1 MAEHSYATEGGAAI
15 SNPTLT
21 GLSGSDS
28 SVIAA
33 SLEVPALFS
42 AIFERHFDVVH
53 RYIQR
58 RVGVDLADDLAS
70 ETFVVAFDKRAAY
83 DLERPDA
90 RPWLLGIAT
99 NLVFGHWRAERRQLR
114 AVQRTGCV
122 LPSEEATENSSPRL
136 FCDADVAAALTR
148 LNVPD
153 RDALLLLV
161 WGDLSY
167 EEIAIAV
174 DAPIG
179 TVRSRIARARQSLRA
194 SIEPVRAPR
203 ALTEKGNSCG

>member
-1 MAEHSYATEGGAAI
+1 MAEHSCTTEGGAAI
-15 SNPTLT
+15 SKPTLAD
-21 GLSGSDS
+21 LSGSDS
-28 SVIAA
+28 AVIAT
-33 SLEVPALFS
+33 SLEVPSSFS
-42 AIFERHFDVVH
+42 AIFERHFDSVH

-58 RVGVDLADDLAS
+58 RVGMDLADDLAS
-70 ETFVVAFDKRAAY
+70 ETFVIAFDKRATY

-99 NLVFGHWRAERRQLR
+99 NLVFGHWRAERRQLK
-114 AVQRTGCV
+114 AVQRTGRA
-122 LPSEEATENSSPRL
+122 LPSEEATESSPPNL
-136 FCDADVAAALTR
+136 SCDADVAAALSK

-194 SIEPVRAPR
+194 SIEPIRATR
-203 ALTEKGNSCG
+203 AFTEKRNSCG